1 MMSMEWQKDRYYMN
15 GLQKI
20 AVIRSDFPEKFGIP
34 RQSGIIEELKAEIVF
49 EKPFRDPNCVLG
61 LEEFSHIWI
70 LWEFSGNLKAGWSP
84 TVIPPRLGGKI
95 HKGVFATRSPF
106 RPNPIGL
113 SCVRLD
119 SVEMRPGTGPVLHVS
134 GADLRD
140 GTPIY
145 DIKPYIRY
153 TDCHPDAVS
162 GFADE
167 VKEYHLEIEFPQELL
182 EKLPEDK
189 RAAAV
194 KILSQDPRP
203 AYQNDPERRYG
214 TAFAGWDIRYHVQD
228 GVLTV
233 CEVVPY
239 RKEAMGK
246 NKPRKTE

>member
-1 MMSMEWQKDRYYMN
+1 MD

-34 RQSGIIEELKAEIVF
+34 RQSGIIEELKAEIIF

-61 LEEFSHIWI
+61 LEEFSHIWL

-106 RPNPIGL
+106 RPNPVGL
-113 SCVRLD
+113 SCVKLD

-153 TDCHPDAVS
+153 MDCHPDAVC

-167 VKEYHLEIEFPQELL
+167 VGEYHLEVEFPEELL
-182 EKLPEDK
+182 VKLPEEK
-189 RAAAV
+189 REAAV
-194 KILSQDPRP
+194 KILSEDPRP

-214 TAFAGWDIRYHVQD
+214 TAFAGWDIRYHVRD
-228 GVLTV
+228 GVLSV

-239 RKEAMGK
+239 RKTDK
-246 NKPRKTE
+246 RKE

>member
-1 MMSMEWQKDRYYMN
+1 MQPEQKVMKQEERGTVM
-15 GLQKI
+15 GELQKI

-34 RQSGIIEELKAEIVF
+34 RQSGIIDELKAEVIF
-49 EKPFRDPNCVLG
+49 EKPFRDPNCVMG
-61 LEEFSHIWI
+61 LEEFSHIWL
-70 LWEFSGNLKAGWSP
+70 LWEFSGNLDAGWSP

-113 SCVRLD
+113 SCVKLD
-119 SVEMRPGTGPVLHVS
+119 RIEMRRGFGPVLHIS

-140 GTPIY
+140 KTPVY

-162 GFADE
+162 GFADG
-167 VKEYHLEIEFPQELL
+167 VKDYRLDVVFPDELL
-182 EKLPEDK
+182 EKLPEEK
-189 RAAAV
+189 RSAAV
-194 KILSQDPRP
+194 RILSEDPRP
-203 AYQNDPERRYG
+203 AYQENPERRYG
-214 TAFAGWDIRYHVQD
+214 TAFAGWDIRYHVRD

-239 RKEAMGK
+239 RGPLKK
-246 NKPRKTE
+246 

>member
-1 MMSMEWQKDRYYMN
+1 MGE
-15 GLQKI
+15 LQKI

-49 EKPFRDPNCVLG
+49 EPSFRDPNCVLG
-61 LEEFSHIWI
+61 LEEFSHIWL

-113 SCVRLD
+113 SCVKLD
-119 SVEMRPGTGPVLHVS
+119 SIEMRPGMGPVLHVS

-140 GTPIY
+140 GTPVY

-153 TDCHPDAVS
+153 ADCHPDAVS

-167 VKEYHLEIEFPQELL
+167 VKDYRLEVVFPQELL
-182 EKLPEDK
+182 NKLPGQK
-189 RAAAV
+189 REAAIKV
-194 KILSQDPRP
+194 LSEDPRP
-203 AYQNDPERRYG
+203 AYQNDPHRRYG
-214 TAFAGWDIRYHVQD
+214 TAFAGWDIRYHVKD

-239 RKEAMGK
+239 QKKEK
-246 NKPRKTE
+246 E